1 MRARILAAGAALVM
15 SLTHAANAAVWGFGD
30 SNLDNGW
37 FTVAP
42 YSGEIA
48 YDTYL
53 QQASLY
59 GVGKQT
65 NNPGPMS
72 IEVLA
77 ASLGLTAFPANKP
90 NGTNFAVSGA
100 KNVDPNTTTNGGFP
114 NAVPTVTQ
122 FGNFLATR
130 KIGANDV
137 FLVDS
142 GANDVNYALTL
153 NPTDQQAYLQ
163 QKATA
168 LARAIAAL
176 QKKGGATHLI
186 VVNQPESFGSAAA
199 QSARHVYDAALKSS
213 LDSLGVIYAW
223 GDRNRVRQ
231 DIVDDTLHHA
241 SAKFHMLY
249 VDNSDPDVACPRS
262 GFSSDWAIL
271 CSPDSP
277 VSNPRSFAQQTL
289 FADNGHWA
297 SNGQK
302 ILGSYYYCLV
312 KAHWPSLIPPSPL
325 PPVIARIPAPPY
337 GCGAFSE
344 FAPPPPPPL

>member
-1 MRARILAAGAALVM
+1 
-15 SLTHAANAAVWGFGD
+15 
-30 SNLDNGW
+30 
-37 FTVAP
+37 
-42 YSGEIA
+42 
-48 YDTYL
+48 
-53 QQASLY
+53 
-59 GVGKQT
+59 
-65 NNPGPMS
+65 MS
-72 IEVLA
+72 IRIRRR
-77 ASLGLTAFPANKP
+77 TR
-90 NGTNFAVSGA
+90 
-100 KNVDPNTTTNGGFP
+100 FP

-130 KIGANDV
+130 KIGASDV
-137 FLVDS
+137 FLIDS
-142 GANDVNYALTL
+142 GANDINYALTL

-213 LDSLGVIYAW
+213 LDSFGVNYAW

-289 FADNGHWA
+289 FDVDRAVRARANPR
-297 SNGQK
+297 Q
-302 ILGSYYYCLV
+302 LLLCLV
-312 KAHWPSLIPPSPL
+312 RRIGRRRFPPSPL
-325 PPVIARIPAPPY
+325 PR
-337 GCGAFSE
+337 
-344 FAPPPPPPL
+344 